1 MDRQQQGAQAW
12 FQHWYP
18 VAYLQDLD
26 PAKPSAFTL
35 LEQDLV
41 LWFDRQEGRWR
52 AFADVC
58 PHRLVPLSEGRLN
71 NAGELECPYHG
82 WSFNGSGQCTAIP
95 QAEPGV
101 TPSAKRSSCRSY
113 ATAEAQGLLFV
124 FAGAADQAASQPLPL
139 VPVLEGQGLGD
150 SLAQGSRFQES
161 GARTKTKLKSKPKSQ
176 LKSQSKTAAKAPS
189 QAQTQVQTPAP
200 QPDPVPPAGLGRV
213 DAEPL
218 PAAQG
223 GPWTVQD
230 TFRDLPMDALT
241 VLENVLDPSHV
252 PFTHHASVGR
262 RETAGPV
269 RLELTSFGPGGF
281 TGLWAEGP
289 RRGKLGSQ
297 QTVFMAPCLMWHDL
311 TAKGFAR
318 ILTVVYATPMGRGQ
332 CRLFARFP
340 FQFESPLPGRLLK
353 LRPQW
358 LQHLANHTVL
368 EDDQIFLHW
377 QERALEARGGSAG
390 LSRSCFLATG
400 ADLYVKALHD
410 WLNRFAGAPFPSQPL
425 PQRLERRPLLDRY
438 DSHTRHCR
446 SCRGALKRLRWLQQ
460 GCGLAVLVALAA
472 AAWLGAS
479 PAAALGLLLAALA
492 TALGLKARAWIR
504 ALHQGDGHPPRN
516 RLARG

>member
-1 MDRQQQGAQAW
+1 MDRQQQGDQAW
-12 FQHWYP
+12 FQRWYP

-26 PAKPSAFTL
+26 PAKPNAFTL

-41 LWFDRQEGRWR
+41 LWFDRQESRWR

-71 NAGELECPYHG
+71 AAGELECPYHG
-82 WSFNGSGQCTAIP
+82 WSFNGAGQCTGIP

-101 TPSAKRSSCRSY
+101 TPSAKRSRCRSF

-124 FAGAADQAASQPLPL
+124 FAGEADQAAGQPLPL
-139 VPVLEGQGLGD
+139 VPVLGE
-150 SLAQGSRFQES
+150 
-161 GARTKTKLKSKPKSQ
+161 
-176 LKSQSKTAAKAPS
+176 
-189 QAQTQVQTPAP
+189 TPA
-200 QPDPVPPAGLGRV
+200 AGK
-213 DAEPL
+213 P
-218 PAAQG
+218 G
-223 GPWTVQD
+223 GWTVQD

-269 RLELTSFGPGGF
+269 RLELTSFGPEGF

-289 RRGKLGSQ
+289 RRGKLGAQ
-297 QTVFMAPCLMWHDL
+297 QTVFQAPCLMWHDL

-318 ILTVVYATPMGRGQ
+318 ILTVVYATPMRRGE

-340 FQFESPLPGRLLK
+340 FQFESPLPGRLLA

-368 EDDQIFLHW
+368 EDDQIFLHG
-377 QERALEARGGSAG
+377 QERVLEARGGSKA
-390 LSRSCFLATG
+390 LTRSCFLATS
-400 ADLYVKALHD
+400 ADLYVKGLHD
-410 WLNRFAGAPFPSQPL
+410 WLDRFAGVPFPSQGL
-425 PQRLERRPLLDRY
+425 PHRQERRPLLDRY

-446 SCRGALKRLRWLQQ
+446 SCRGALKGLRRLQQ
-460 GCGLAVLVALAA
+460 GCGLAVLVALGA

-479 PAAALGLLLAALA
+479 VAAAVCLALAALA
-492 TALGLKARAWIR
+492 TALGLKARAWIG

>member
-1 MDRQQQGAQAW
+1 MDRQQEGAQAW
-12 FQHWYP
+12 FQRWYP
-18 VAYLQDLD
+18 VAYLQDLE

-41 LWFDRQEGRWR
+41 LWFDRQGGRWR

-71 NAGELECPYHG
+71 GAGELECPYHG

-101 TPSAKRSSCRSY
+101 SPSAKRSACRSY

-124 FAGAADQAASQPLPL
+124 FAGEADQAASQPLPL

-150 SLAQGSRFQES
+150 SLAQGSRLQAP
-161 GARTKTKLKSKPKSQ
+161 GDRTKAQSKPKS
-176 LKSQSKTAAKAPS
+176 KSKRGAKATS
-189 QAQTQVQTPAP
+189 QAQPPGPQSAP
-200 QPDPVPPAGLGRV
+200 PDPGGLETAA
-213 DAEPL
+213 AEAQ

-269 RLELTSFGPGGF
+269 RLELTSFGPEGF

-289 RRGKLGSQ
+289 RRGKLGAQ
-297 QTVFMAPCLMWHDL
+297 QTVFQAPCLMWHDL

-318 ILTVVYATPMGRGQ
+318 ILTVVYATPMRRGE

-368 EDDQIFLHW
+368 EDDQVFLHW
-377 QERALEARGGSAG
+377 QERVLEGRGGSAAF
-390 LSRSCFLATG
+390 SRNCFLATG
-400 ADLYVKALHD
+400 ADLYVKTLHD
-410 WLNRFAGAPFPSQPL
+410 WLNRFAGAPFPSQRL
-425 PQRLERRPLLDRY
+425 PERLERRPLLDRY

-446 SCRGALKRLRWLQQ
+446 SCRGALQRLGMLQQ
-460 GCGLAVLVALAA
+460 GCGLAVLGALGA

-479 PAAALGLLLAALA
+479 PATALCLLLAALA